1 MLIGEVARRSGVS
14 ARMLRHYDALG
25 LVRPTGRTVG
35 GYREYAA
42 DDVRRIFHVESLRSL
57 GLSLKQIGRA
67 LEDPAFT
74 PSALVGDLI
83 QWTEDR
89 LAREQELLERLRVID
104 ASAPAGW
111 QDVLRVVEL
120 MRELDSTSAAR
131 RQQAV
136 LTRPEGLPVPAE
148 LLAGAV
154 LAESDPHVAGALR
167 WALARTGDDGVA
179 ALVAAA
185 RSEDVD
191 IRRRA
196 VLAIAGMAEVPGAIA
211 VLTDRLEDPDALVRR
226 RAALAL
232 GGQGVPAAVPTLV
245 RMIVEGTN
253 DVDAAEALGTLS
265 QDPAC
270 ATRITALLAEQ
281 LAAPTADSATRIR
294 LLQALVEVEGTAPWR
309 SCAKSPTTTTEQ
321 SPSWHRPWQEFWQS
335 EPTTARATTRGR
347 PGHVRQLYTSRES
360 HVLVPSWIKVS
371 LLRT

>member
-1 MLIGEVARRSGVS
+1 MLIGEVARRSRVS

-35 GYREYAA
+35 GYREYSA

-67 LEDPAFT
+67 LQDPAFT

-89 LAREQELLERLRVID
+89 LARERELLERLRVID

-136 LTRPEGLPVPAE
+136 LTPPEGLPVPAE

-154 LAESDPHVAGALR
+154 LSESDPHVAGALR

-179 ALVAAA
+179 ALAAAA

-196 VLAIAGMAEVPGAIA
+196 VLAIAGMADVPGAIP

-226 RAALAL
+226 QAALAL
-232 GGQGVPAAVPTLV
+232 GAHGVSAAVPTLV
-245 RMIVEGTN
+245 RMIVDGTN

-265 QDPAC
+265 QDPAS
-270 ATRITALLAEQ
+270 ATRITTLLADQ
-281 LAAPTADSATRIR
+281 LAASTADSATRIR
-294 LLQALVEVEGTAPWR
+294 LIQALVELEGTAPLEILR
-309 SCAKSPTTTTEQ
+309 RLSHDDDRTVALVASALAGVLE
-321 SPSWHRPWQEFWQS
+321 E
-335 EPTTARATTRGR
+335 RAG
-347 PGHVRQLYTSRES
+347 E
-360 HVLVPSWIKVS
+360 VLDGP
-371 LLRT
+371 

>member
-35 GYREYAA
+35 GYREYSA

-89 LAREQELLERLRVID
+89 LARERELLERLRVID

-120 MRELDSTSAAR
+120 MRELDSTSATR

-136 LTRPEGLPVPAE
+136 LTRPEGMPVPAE

-154 LAESDPHVAGALR
+154 LSESDPHVAGALR
-167 WALARTGDDGVA
+167 WALARTGDDGVV
-179 ALVAAA
+179 ALAAAA
-185 RSEDVD
+185 RSDDVE

-196 VLAIAGMAEVPGAIA
+196 VLAIAGMADVPGAIP

-226 RAALAL
+226 QAALAL
-232 GGQGVPAAVPTLV
+232 GAHGVPAAVPTLV
-245 RMIVEGTN
+245 RMIVDGTN

-265 QDPAC
+265 RDPAP
-270 ATRITALLAEQ
+270 ATRITALLADQ

-294 LLQALVEVEGTAPWR
+294 LIQALVELEGTAPLKILR
-309 SCAKSPTTTTEQ
+309 ELAHDEDRTVALVASALAGVLEE
-321 SPSWHRPWQEFWQS
+321 RAS
-335 EPTTARATTRGR
+335 E
-347 PGHVRQLYTSRES
+347 
-360 HVLVPSWIKVS
+360 VLDNP
-371 LLRT
+371 

>member
-35 GYREYAA
+35 GYREYSA

-57 GLSLKQIGRA
+57 GLSLKQIARA

-89 LAREQELLERLRVID
+89 LARERELLERLRVID

-136 LTRPEGLPVPAE
+136 LTRPEGMPAPAE

-154 LAESDPHVAGALR
+154 LSESDPHVAGALR

-179 ALVAAA
+179 ALAAAA

-191 IRRRA
+191 TRRRA
-196 VLAIAGMAEVPGAIA
+196 VLAIAGMADVPGAIP
-211 VLTDRLEDPDALVRR
+211 VLTDRLEDPDVLVRR
-226 RAALAL
+226 QAALAL
-232 GGQGVPAAVPTLV
+232 GAHGVPAAVPTLV
-245 RMIVEGTN
+245 RMIVDGTN

-265 QDPAC
+265 QDPAS
-270 ATRITALLAEQ
+270 ATRITALLADQ

-294 LLQALVEVEGTAPWR
+294 LIQALVELEG
-309 SCAKSPTTTTEQ
+309 PTPLEIL
-321 SPSWHRPWQEFWQS
+321 
-335 EPTTARATTRGR
+335 
-347 PGHVRQLYTSRES
+347 RQLAHDEDRTVALVATALAGVLEERARE
-360 HVLVPSWIKVS
+360 VLDNP
-371 LLRT
+371 

>member
-35 GYREYAA
+35 GYREYSA
-42 DDVRRIFHVESLRSL
+42 DDVRRMFHVESLRSL

-89 LAREQELLERLRVID
+89 LARERELLERLRVID

-120 MRELDSTSAAR
+120 MRELDSSSAAR

-136 LTRPEGLPVPAE
+136 LTRPEGMPVPAE

-154 LAESDPHVAGALR
+154 LSESDPHVAGALR

-179 ALVAAA
+179 ALAAA
-185 RSEDVD
+185 AGSEDVE

-196 VLAIAGMAEVPGAIA
+196 VLAIAGMADVPGAIP
-211 VLTDRLEDPDALVRR
+211 VLTGRLEDPDALVRR
-226 RAALAL
+226 QAALAL
-232 GGQGVPAAVPTLV
+232 GAHGVSAAVPTLV
-245 RMIVEGTN
+245 RMIVDGTN

-265 QDPAC
+265 QDPAS
-270 ATRITALLAEQ
+270 ATRITTLLADQ

-294 LLQALVEVEGTAPWR
+294 LIQALVELEGIAPL
-309 SCAKSPTTTTEQ
+309 EIL
-321 SPSWHRPWQEFWQS
+321 
-335 EPTTARATTRGR
+335 
-347 PGHVRQLYTSRES
+347 RQLAHDEDHTVALVASALAG
-360 HVLVPSWIKVS
+360 VLEERAGEVLDNS
-371 LLRT
+371 